1 MSRGHAAL
9 TRGLGEGRPGPA
21 PEGNDAPDLVA
32 APQPLK
38 PAPVRLQEP
47 PISSVHERLV
57 RFQQRRIQSVVV
69 TPPLGRAER
78 VRRLLLDA
86 PELDVGIVAVAFGA
100 LLVDPLLSFRSQHL
114 NVADFALAAVT
125 ALPLVARRRY
135 PLAVL
140 VLVIGGALGCLA
152 LFEPKHAAVAVV
164 MLAVYTV
171 GLQGRRRS
179 SLLVG
184 VAMVPAVALA
194 AAILPHRHFDALEVL
209 AYLALLLF
217 ALVAGD
223 ARRGRLA
230 LIEAAQ
236 ERAEQEREAMVQ
248 HRFDEQRLRLAHE
261 LHDTIGHALVAVN
274 VRAAAAAH
282 LRRHDPDESLDALEE
297 IKRTSADA
305 LAELRSTLK
314 MLRSVPD
321 EAPLRPAQSLEDLQ
335 DLVHGLEGV
344 GISVDLQVA
353 QLDHSVPEAIEH
365 AAYRIVQEAL
375 TNVLRH
381 SDARTAVVK
390 VALVGDALS
399 VEVVDD
405 GRTASPPSTVV
416 GHGLQ
421 GMAER
426 AAELGGHCEAG
437 VVAGGGWRVA
447 ARLPVPVTER

>member
-9 TRGLGEGRPGPA
+9 ARGLRDVRPGP
-21 PEGNDAPDLVA
+21 PRDGYDAPARSSHPVSADPSLVVEEA
-32 APQPLK
+32 
-38 PAPVRLQEP
+38 
-47 PISSVHERLV
+47 PISSIHERLV

-69 TPPLGRAER
+69 SAPLSRAEK
-78 VRRLLLDA
+78 VRRAVLDA
-86 PELDVGIVAVAFGA
+86 PELDVGIVLAAFAA
-100 LLVDPLLSFRSQHL
+100 LLVDPLLSYRGQHL
-114 NVADFALAAVT
+114 TVADFVLAAVT
-125 ALPLVARRRY
+125 AIPLVARRRY

-152 LFEPKHAAVAVV
+152 LFQPKHAAVAVV
-164 MLAVYTV
+164 MVAVYTV

-230 LIEAAQ
+230 LIRAAH
-236 ERAEQEREAMVQ
+236 ETAEQEREAMVQ

-261 LHDTIGHALVAVN
+261 LHDSIGHALVAVN

-282 LRRHDPDESLDALEE
+282 LRRNDPDESLDALEE

-314 MLRSVPD
+314 MLRSEPD

-344 GISVDLQVA
+344 GITVDLRVA
-353 QLDHSVPEAIEH
+353 RLDQSLPEAIEH
-365 AAYRIVQEAL
+365 AGYRIVQEAL

-381 SDARTAVVK
+381 SDARTAVVN
-390 VALVGDALS
+390 VDLVGDSLS

-405 GRTASPPSTVV
+405 GHTASPPANVA

-426 AAELGGHCEAG
+426 AAALGGYCEAG
-437 VVAGGGWRVA
+437 IDAAGGWRVE
-447 ARLPVPVTER
+447 ARLPISVTER

>member
-1 MSRGHAAL
+1 
-9 TRGLGEGRPGPA
+9 
-21 PEGNDAPDLVA
+21 V
-32 APQPLK
+32 
-38 PAPVRLQEP
+38 
-47 PISSVHERLV
+47 
-57 RFQQRRIQSVVV
+57 
-69 TPPLGRAER
+69 
-78 VRRLLLDA
+78 LDA
-86 PELDVGIVAVAFGA
+86 SELDVALAAAAFAA
-100 LLVDPLLSFRSQHL
+100 LLVDPLLSYRNQHL
-114 NVADFALAAVT
+114 NLADFVLAAVT
-125 ALPLVARRRY
+125 AVPLVVRRRY

-152 LFEPKHAAVAVV
+152 LFQPKHAAVAVV

-230 LIEAAQ
+230 LIRAAH
-236 ERAEQEREAMVQ
+236 ETAEQEREAMVQ
-248 HRFDEQRLRLAHE
+248 HRLDEQRLRLAHE
-261 LHDTIGHALVAVN
+261 LHDAIGHALVAVN

-282 LRRHDPDESLDALEE
+282 LRQSDPDESLHALEE

-314 MLRSVPD
+314 MLRSVAD

-344 GISVDLQVA
+344 GIAVELQVA
-353 QLDHSVPEAIEH
+353 PLEQSVPEAIEH
-365 AAYRIVQEAL
+365 AGYRIVQEAL

-381 SDARTAVVK
+381 SDARTAVVNVSL
-390 VALVGDALS
+390 VADALS
-399 VEVVDD
+399 IEVVDD
-405 GRTASPPSTVV
+405 GRTASLSGPVS

-426 AAELGGHCEAG
+426 AAALGGYCEAG
-437 VVAGGGWRVA
+437 MDAGGGWRVE
-447 ARLPVPVTER
+447 ARLPIPVTER

>member
-1 MSRGHAAL
+1 
-9 TRGLGEGRPGPA
+9 
-21 PEGNDAPDLVA
+21 
-32 APQPLK
+32 
-38 PAPVRLQEP
+38 
-47 PISSVHERLV
+47 
-57 RFQQRRIQSVVV
+57 
-69 TPPLGRAER
+69 
-78 VRRLLLDA
+78 
-86 PELDVGIVAVAFGA
+86 
-100 LLVDPLLSFRSQHL
+100 
-114 NVADFALAAVT
+114 VT
-125 ALPLVARRRY
+125 AFPLVVRRRY

-152 LFEPKHAAVAVV
+152 LFQPKHAAVAVV

-184 VAMVPAVALA
+184 AAMVPVVALA

-217 ALVAGD
+217 ALAAGD

-230 LIEAAQ
+230 LV
-236 ERAEQEREAMVQ
+236 RAEHETVEREREAMVRHQ
-248 HRFDEQRLRLAHE
+248 FDEQRLRLAHE
-261 LHDTIGHALVAVN
+261 LHDSIAHALVAVN

-282 LRRHDPDESLDALEE
+282 LRRNDPGESLDALEE

-335 DLVHGLEGV
+335 DLIRGLEGV
-344 GISVDLQVA
+344 GITVDLQVA
-353 QLDHSVPEAIEH
+353 PLDQSVPEGIVH
-365 AAYRIVQEAL
+365 AGYRIVQEAL

-381 SDARTAVVK
+381 SDARTAVVN
-390 VALVGDALS
+390 VSLVGDALS

-405 GRTASPPSTVV
+405 GLTASPPSTVA
-416 GHGLQ
+416 GHGLR

-426 AAELGGHCEAG
+426 AAALGGYCEAG
-437 VVAGGGWRVA
+437 MDAGGGWRVE
-447 ARLPVPVTER
+447 ARLPIPVTER